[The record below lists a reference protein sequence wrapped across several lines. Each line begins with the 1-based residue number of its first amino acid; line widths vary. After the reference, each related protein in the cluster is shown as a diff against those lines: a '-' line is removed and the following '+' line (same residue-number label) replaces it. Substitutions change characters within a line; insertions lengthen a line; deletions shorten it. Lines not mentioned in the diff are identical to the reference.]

1 MIESR
6 GLTANCF
13 RKAQKYNTIH
23 GVKRRGGEHQGNR
36 KNRQDKEREEMQD
49 LKLLIQRLGRIFNNK
64 DAYGC
69 YIISNAS

>member
-23 GVKRRGGEHQGNR
+23 GVKRIGGEHQGNR
-36 KNRQDKEREEMQD
+36 ENRQHKEREEMQD
-49 LKLLIQRLGRIFNNK
+49 LKLLIQ
-64 DAYGC
+64 
-69 YIISNAS
+69 

>member
-23 GVKRRGGEHQGNR
+23 GVKRIGGEHQGN
-36 KNRQDKEREEMQD
+36 KKKTDKIKKKKRC
-49 LKLLIQRLGRIFNNK
+49 KI
-64 DAYGC
+64 
-69 YIISNAS
+69 